1 MAGPDAAVRDVVF
14 VLEGTAALGPYFES
28 LKKFYLLPAIE
39 YFNGGPPAET
49 DFGGDYGGTQYNL
62 VVFHTVDRAPDAY
75 VQCFAPTS
83 SAHEFVRWLDS
94 IRFVGGGCESCSLIA
109 EGLSTALQVFDDLKK
124 MRDQIGTTHKVC
136 VLVCNSLP
144 YMLPAVEN
152 STYSG
157 LSVDQL
163 VMKIGERGIH
173 FSVISPRRVPALQH
187 LFDKGGVPVSEAA
200 LRLYHQDPRHMVLVR
215 GLALPERELVL
226 TNQIP
231 TVPGIALASQQG
243 QARSLPPTS
252 VPAAPTA
259 ITANATQQAPPQ
271 LGSPANMWSRPTQA
285 ISGSGNQL
293 QQTQLQPQ
301 ASTTKALPPAQTSVM
316 LPSQP
321 GSSTYP
327 TPSQASSL
335 SGAITAAEEAMK
347 IAALQKTRNL
357 TTNQTM
363 SAGSQSTPPPASVP
377 AAALSVL
384 GPTFSPSTGH
394 SVPASQANSVAI
406 SGKMPLGAGMQ
417 PGLVSISQSP
427 GVVQPGQ
434 APAGPNKVPVWSG
447 SLEWQEKPKPLSMD
461 ANAKL
466 TRSLA
471 CHVFVN
477 HGETLKTD
485 QWPSKLIMQ
494 LIPQLLLSSLGPLF
508 KNSRMVQ
515 FQFSN
520 SDLESLKALHRIMA
534 TGFAGCVHFPNTAP
548 CDVRVLML
556 LFISRKKMFMG
567 LIPNDQSGFV
577 NGIRL
582 VITNHKK
589 AQQHRNQQQQQLT
602 GPGGPPLAQTGQAA
616 TVSQVS
622 VPQGGPVVPTA
633 TVSTPG
639 GYVTQPGVQP
649 SQPQPQQI
657 QQHMQAL
664 QQTLESVQ
672 KKEQVLQ
679 QQLHI
684 QQHMK
689 QHLQIRPPQP
699 GQVQAT
705 QSQSGGMPPR
715 GQNPG
720 ANPQLR
726 SLLLNQQPT
735 GMTQAHQAG
744 MHPLQQPPRPQLL
757 SHQALGQQWGTAMGQ
772 RASLPGQIMLNPNTR
787 GQVPTTQQGLQPPVI
802 PNNPSTNVEEGIIMD
817 LI

>member
-1 MAGPDAAVRDVVF
+1 
-14 VLEGTAALGPYFES
+14 
-28 LKKFYLLPAIE
+28 
-39 YFNGGPPAET
+39 
-49 DFGGDYGGTQYNL
+49 
-62 VVFHTVDRAPDAY
+62 
-75 VQCFAPTS
+75 
-83 SAHEFVRWLDS
+83 
-94 IRFVGGGCESCSLIA
+94 
-109 EGLSTALQVFDDLKK
+109 

-144 YMLPAVEN
+144 YMLPAVES

-173 FSVISPRRVPALQH
+173 FSVISPRRMPALQH

-200 LRLYHQDPRHMVLVR
+200 LKMYYQDPRHMVLVR

-243 QARSLPPTS
+243 QARSLPPTTT
-252 VPAAPTA
+252 PAATTS
-259 ITANATQQAPPQ
+259 ITVNATQQPPPQ
-271 LGSPANMWSRPTQA
+271 LGSPGNMWSRPTQA
-285 ISGSGNQL
+285 VISGSGPQL

-301 ASTTKALPPAQTSVM
+301 ASTTKALPPAQTSLM
-316 LPSQP
+316 LPTQP

-327 TPSQASSL
+327 TPSQAASL

-357 TTNQTM
+357 PTNQTM
-363 SAGSQSTPPPASVP
+363 SAGSQSTPPPASIP
-377 AAALSVL
+377 AAAMGVL

-434 APAGPNKVPVWSG
+434 SPAGPNKVPVWSG

-461 ANAKL
+461 VNAKL

-589 AQQHRNQQQQQLT
+589 AQQHRNQQQQQQQQQLT
-602 GPGGPPLAQTGQAA
+602 GPGGPPLAQTGQPA
-616 TVSQVS
+616 TVGQVS
-622 VPQGGPVVPTA
+622 VQQGGPVVPPTA
-633 TVSTPG
+633 TVTAPG

-649 SQPQPQQI
+649 SQPQPQQ
-657 QQHMQAL
+657 
-664 QQTLESVQ
+664 
-672 KKEQVLQ
+672 
-679 QQLHI
+679 
-684 QQHMK
+684 HMK
-689 QHLQIRPPQP
+689 QHLQLRPPQP

-757 SHQALGQQWGTAMGQ
+757 SHQALGPQWGPAMGQ

-802 PNNPSTNVEEGIIMD
+802 PNNPSSNVEEGIIMD